1 MIASDGVA
9 TTPFLLLTRFAEPE
23 GSADFEAGLRG
34 VAELL
39 GTQPGCVSAAV
50 GRAADDVT
58 AWVLTAQWESVGDY
72 RRAMSSYDV
81 KVAATAVLSAAVD
94 EPTVFELLYSRFG
107 ENVVESKSALS
118 DAPRGWTDQPSR

>member
-1 MIASDGVA
+1 MIASEGVA
-9 TTPFLLLTRFAEPE
+9 TTPFLLLTRFAEPD

-81 KVAATAVLSAAVD
+81 KVAAIAVLSAAVD

-107 ENVVESKSALS
+107 ENVVES
-118 DAPRGWTDQPSR
+118 